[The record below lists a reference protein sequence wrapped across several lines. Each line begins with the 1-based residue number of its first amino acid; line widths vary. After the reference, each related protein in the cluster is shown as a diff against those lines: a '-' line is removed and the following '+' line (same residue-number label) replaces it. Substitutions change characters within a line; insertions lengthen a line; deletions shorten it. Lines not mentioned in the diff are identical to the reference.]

1 MQKNKHI
8 LSNISTKILCIET
21 ANAVT
26 SIAIT
31 ENNNCL
37 CVKTLSDANKAAD
50 SLHTLLASMLA
61 EQHLK
66 MNDLHAIAISAGP
79 GSYTGL
85 RIAVAAAKAYCFA
98 LDIPLIAIST
108 LESMVHGVQTRYHQ
122 NEYDVFVPM
131 IDARRME
138 VFAAFYNQ
146 KSEKQQTFS
155 GLIIDAN
162 FPELL
167 DANKKYLLFGN
178 GAIKTSTFINK
189 ENSTLFTDFSHCASD
204 LCSLA
209 FYHFVNK
216 QFEEIAYFE
225 PNYTKQ
231 VHITSQ
237 KK

>member
-1 MQKNKHI
+1 MMYSV
-8 LSNISTKILCIET
+8 L
-21 ANAVT
+21 
-26 SIAIT
+26 
-31 ENNNCL
+31 
-37 CVKTLSDANKAAD
+37 
-50 SLHTLLASMLA
+50 
-61 EQHLK
+61 
-66 MNDLHAIAISAGP
+66 
-79 GSYTGL
+79 
-85 RIAVAAAKAYCFA
+85 
-98 LDIPLIAIST
+98 
-108 LESMVHGVQTRYHQ
+108 
-122 NEYDVFVPM
+122 
-131 IDARRME
+131 ME